1 VPERASFNTE
11 GDVMWKQYKKTFSG
25 MQVVIVLVT
34 LGILLW
40 RHAWDLAGV
49 FFITMQVG
57 AVLGAMWGARLKN
70 KLDRTTGEVAL
81 R

>member
-1 VPERASFNTE
+1 VPQGTSFNTE
-11 GDVMWKQYKKTFSG
+11 GEDMWNQYKKTFSG
-25 MQVVIVLVT
+25 MQVIIGLVT

-49 FFITMQVG
+49 FFITMEIG
-57 AVLGAMWGARLKN
+57 AVLGAMWGARLKS